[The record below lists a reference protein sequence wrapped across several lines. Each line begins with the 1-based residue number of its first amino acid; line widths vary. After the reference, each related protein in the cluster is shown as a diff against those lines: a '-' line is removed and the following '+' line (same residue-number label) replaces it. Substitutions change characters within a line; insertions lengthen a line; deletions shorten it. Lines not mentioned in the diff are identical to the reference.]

1 MRRYYQY
8 NMTEKKFNFGEA
20 YKEIEEIGEW
30 FQKESI
36 DLDEAIKKYE
46 RGLVLIAKC
55 KERLKETENK
65 LKEIQTQY
73 AEE

>member
-1 MRRYYQY
+1 MI
-8 NMTEKKFNFGEA
+8 EKKFSFGEA

-30 FQKESI
+30 FQKDTI

-46 RGLVLIAKC
+46 RGLLLIAKC

-65 LKEIQTQY
+65 LKEIQTKY
-73 AEE
+73 SEE

>member
-1 MRRYYQY
+1 
-8 NMTEKKFNFGEA
+8 MTEKKFNFGEA

-46 RGLVLIAKC
+46 HGLELIAKC
-55 KERLKETENK
+55 KARLKETENK
-65 LKEIQTQY
+65 LKEIQTKY
-73 AEE
+73 SEEE

>member
-1 MRRYYQY
+1 
-8 NMTEKKFNFGEA
+8 MTEKKFNFGEA

-30 FQKESI
+30 FQKDTI

-46 RGLVLIAKC
+46 RGLFLIAKC

-65 LKEIQTQY
+65 LKEIQTKY
-73 AEE
+73 TEE

>member
-1 MRRYYQY
+1 
-8 NMTEKKFNFGEA
+8 MTEKKFSFGEA

-30 FQKESI
+30 FQRDTI

-46 RGLVLIAKC
+46 RGLILIAKC

-65 LKEIQTQY
+65 LKEIQIKY
-73 AEE
+73 SEE

>member
-1 MRRYYQY
+1 
-8 NMTEKKFNFGEA
+8 MTEKKFNFSEA
-20 YKEIEEIGEW
+20 YKEIEEIGTW

-46 RGLVLIAKC
+46 RGLFLISKC
-55 KERLKETENK
+55 KDRLKETENK

-73 AEE
+73 SDDEG